1 MLEKLDVCLQ
11 DVKKSYDGHVVVD
24 NMNLSVKKGQFL
36 SILGPSGC
44 GKTTTLRMIGGFI
57 LPDEGKVLIDG
68 IDVTGLPPSV
78 RSTSMV
84 FQDYAL
90 FPHMTVYDNI
100 GFGLKMQGV
109 VRKEANER
117 ILQALNM
124 VGLQGYEKRK
134 PSQLSGGQRQRIALA
149 RSLVLHPVVLLLD
162 EPLGA
167 LDAQIRKQMQIEL
180 KQIQIKL
187 GQTFVY
193 VTHDQE
199 EAMTMSDVVAI
210 MRNGILEQLG
220 TPEEVYDS
228 PTSTF
233 VATFLGEC
241 TAIPGMCSDVNGTFV
256 NSSLGKIQGRI
267 PAKQFTGSAVLCI
280 RPENVFLSADTK
292 SLPKGDYYF
301 TAVVTQKI
309 FKGLNTR
316 INVDCGGETILSDVI
331 GKSSLQPGDSVTLS
345 FSAKDALVLPM
356 QDYTKS
362 V

>member
-1 MLEKLDVCLQ
+1 MLEKIDVCLQ
-11 DVKKSYDGHVVVD
+11 GVKKVYNGHTVVE

-57 LPDEGKVLIDG
+57 RPDEGRVLIEG
-68 IDVTGLPPSV
+68 TDVTMLPPSM
-78 RSTSMV
+78 RNTSMV

-100 GFGLKMQGV
+100 GFGLKMKGTE
-109 VRKEANER
+109 RKEAKER
-117 ILQALNM
+117 TIQALKM
-124 VGLQGYEKRK
+124 VGLEGYGDRK

-167 LDAQIRKQMQIEL
+167 LDARIRKQMQIEL
-180 KQIQIKL
+180 KQIQMKL

-199 EAMTMSDVVAI
+199 EAMTMSDIVAI
-210 MRNGILEQLG
+210 MNNGVLEQLG
-220 TPEEVYDS
+220 TPEQVYDS
-228 PTSTF
+228 PTSLF

-241 TAIPGMCSDVNGTFV
+241 TTVSGTCSDTNGTFV
-256 NSSLGKIQGRI
+256 SKALGKIQGRI
-267 PAKQFTGSAVLCI
+267 TCKEFVGPAVLCI
-280 RPENVFLSADTK
+280 RPENVMISTDKKPMPQADYSFSGT
-292 SLPKGDYYF
+292 
-301 TAVVTQKI
+301 VTQKV

-316 INVDCGGETILSDVI
+316 INVDCGGDTILSDVI
-331 GKSSLQPGDSVTLS
+331 GKSDLIPGDSVTLS
-345 FSAKDALVLPM
+345 FSAQNALVLPAKVR
-356 QDYTKS
+356 TEI
-362 V
+362 